1 MSSLRVLGLVAFVV
15 ALPSYAVPAMAK
27 AEMHRSVAIVYSLSG
42 EASITTTGGA
52 SRPVRLL
59 DHLPSGTTVTVG
71 PSSRLAM
78 AFMNG
83 LRYELG
89 ERSRVTLGPKDLTA
103 RTGPVRGIS
112 RLPPLPCLLPIAAK
126 DRPGPRAG
134 AVRIRGE
141 SITGLDPRDGVIV
154 LADGV
159 VLRFQPVAG
168 AKEYRIE
175 IQDPEGRT
183 AYSAGIES
191 PPLNVPGEKLRAG
204 ASYLWRVRTAGRPGA
219 VARGEAEFVTLNEAA
234 AKAREEAREVLMGE
248 GPDSLPLLAEIDR
261 SLGLLLKAREDLE
274 TALVN
279 NPGNPAIQEALAAI
293 DARLEQENDPE

>member
-1 MSSLRVLGLVAFVV
+1 MSVLHRMKLAVFV
-15 ALPSYAVPAMAK
+15 ALSLCPAAAMAK
-27 AEMHRSVAIVYSLSG
+27 AEARTPVAIVYSLSG

-83 LRYELG
+83 FRYELG

-103 RTGPVRGIS
+103 LTGPVRAIS

-141 SITGLDPRDGVIV
+141 RIRGLIPQDGETV
-154 LADGV
+154 LAEAIA
-159 VLRFQPVAG
+159 LHFQPVVG

-175 IQDPEGRT
+175 VQDVQGRI
-183 AYSAGIES
+183 AFRSVIES
-191 PPLNVPGEKLRAG
+191 PPVKVPAGRLRAG
-204 ASYLWRVRTAGRPGA
+204 VGYLWTVQTVDRPGA
-219 VARGEAEFVTLNEAA
+219 VARGEAEFVVLDEVAA
-234 AKAREEAREVLMGE
+234 ETREEARAMLVGE

-261 SLGLLLKAREDLE
+261 SLGLLLEAREDLE

-279 NPGNPAIQEALAAI
+279 KPGDPAIREALAEI
-293 DARLEQENDPE
+293 DTLMEQESDPE